1 MRAIRILPLVVLFV
15 ACAGGAFYG
24 SAGDADKSAA
34 VVGTSGRNMASTEDF
49 DVSIVQAETPMMMYG
64 QPDVDI
70 KFDITVLNRTKE
82 PCTVKRIALQS
93 IGGVSFEVPVTTRE
107 FKKVIA
113 PGQKAKFG
121 YWARAYVT
129 DATSRQPV
137 TMRALLETVSASGQ
151 ERSEEYTAR
160 LNGRFQVQ
168 LDRGSQPR
176 H

>member
-1 MRAIRILPLVVLFV
+1 MRASSFLPILLLT

-24 SAGDADKSAA
+24 SAGDDEKSAA
-34 VVGTSGRNMASTEDF
+34 LVGTTGRNTASTEDF
-49 DVSIVQAETPMMMYG
+49 DVTIVQAETPMMMYG

-70 KFDITVLNRTKE
+70 KFDVTVSNRTNE
-82 PCTVKRIALQS
+82 AYLVKRIALQS
-93 IGGVSFEVPVTTRE
+93 IGGVSFDVPVTTRA
-107 FKKVIA
+107 FRKTIP

-121 YWARAYVT
+121 YWTRANVT

-137 TMRALLETVSASGQ
+137 TMRALLEAVSASGR

-160 LNGRFQVQ
+160 LNGRFQIQV
-168 LDRGSQPR
+168 DRDA